1 MAIIAPSGASFLVP
15 TGRSPEGIA
24 VFDEPELSGQSY
36 RVDSDGMITF
46 WLLGRVAAGGLTLRQ
61 FQDRL
66 RDQLAN
72 GYITRRDISLCSR
85 ERAEDRGVADRVRFI
100 GERSDVGRLLAAA
113 SVHCQANLRPEPFGI
128 ALVEAL
134 AVGLP
139 VVTVAMGGALEIVD
153 ESCGMLIH
161 RATRTRWPRRSGDRC
176 VTRCF
181 ALAFRPRRPRV
192 HDTSPIQRRRCVVS
206 IARFKRL
213 FKGGQGRTSPTYRK
227 PQNGPPNRV
236 PIWSRENA
244 ISDDLRSCW
253 C

>member
-139 VVTVAMGGALEIVD
+139 VVTVVYGRRGRDCRRIVRHAHTPRDPHALASALRRPVCDPVLRARLSAAAAARARHVSDPTAQMRRLHCALQTIVQGRARQD
-153 ESCGMLIH
+153 VPDVPETSE
-161 RATRTRWPRRSGDRC
+161 RATESSSDL
-176 VTRCF
+176 V
-181 ALAFRPRRPRV
+181 
-192 HDTSPIQRRRCVVS
+192 
-206 IARFKRL
+206 
-213 FKGGQGRTSPTYRK
+213 
-227 PQNGPPNRV
+227 
-236 PIWSRENA
+236 SRER
-244 ISDDLRSCW
+244 DQR
-253 C
+253 